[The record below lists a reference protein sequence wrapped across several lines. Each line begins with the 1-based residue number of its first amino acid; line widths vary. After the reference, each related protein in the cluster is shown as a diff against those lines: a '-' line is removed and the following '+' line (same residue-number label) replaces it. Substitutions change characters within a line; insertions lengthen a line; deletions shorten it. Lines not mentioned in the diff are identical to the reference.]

1 METPTEYICFITRGL
16 RVPRINNDEL
26 LVLYSVCI
34 FLLAPVQHGHGGTAH
49 GPWCNHLTRTRPKR
63 IHLPAGRGRR
73 RVVITVDRLWGKT
86 RRRRSL
92 ASLIISAVSPLFR
105 FPLFWFWNKKA
116 ALWPSEL
123 FIASKPLYTLI
134 LSPSPLAL
142 GEKLDLFRR
151 VCSSS
156 FA

>member
-1 METPTEYICFITRGL
+1 MVPLPSSWICR
-16 RVPRINNDEL
+16 P
-26 LVLYSVCI
+26 S
-34 FLLAPVQHGHGGTAH
+34 H
-49 GPWCNHLTRTRPKR
+49 NHLTRTRSKR

-105 FPLFWFWNKKA
+105 FPLFWFCNKKA

-123 FIASKPLYTLI
+123 FVASKPLYTLI

-142 GEKLDLFRR
+142 GEKLQKYYFVGSFQKSLLVFFCLNP
-151 VCSSS
+151 CSSHALLRCS
-156 FA
+156 IIP

>member
-1 METPTEYICFITRGL
+1 MYLSTSACSTWSWRHRSWPMVPLPSSWICR
-16 RVPRINNDEL
+16 P
-26 LVLYSVCI
+26 S
-34 FLLAPVQHGHGGTAH
+34 H
-49 GPWCNHLTRTRPKR
+49 NHLTRTRPKR

-73 RVVITVDRLWGKT
+73 RVRVVITVDRLRGKT

-92 ASLIISAVSPLFR
+92 ASLIINAVSPLFR
-105 FPLFWFWNKKA
+105 FPLFWFWNKKP
-116 ALWPSEL
+116 ALWPSDL